1 MQDGEISYSTQQYKR
16 MQHTVL
22 EVSQTNKSTSWRE
35 KQLPFAI
42 TIPPSETNY
51 Y

>member
-22 EVSQTNKSTSWRE
+22 EVSQTSFL
-35 KQLPFAI
+35 KQTKAQAGERSSFLLQ
-42 TIPPSETNY
+42 
-51 Y
+51 